1 MPNEDYTFAIE
12 RDATGYTLEASGNF
26 ARSGEQTL
34 RFHRPFVVNDA
45 PIWHYNTRPE
55 EYDGRSD
62 GDLVQNDKN
71 GSTTW
76 PDQWPQGSAYP
87 DSFVIG
93 DLYTHVYEGSA
104 GLTDP
109 KTFVPAD

>member
-1 MPNEDYTFAIE
+1 M
-12 RDATGYTLEASGNF
+12 
-26 ARSGEQTL
+26 
-34 RFHRPFVVNDA
+34 NDA
-45 PIWHYNTRPE
+45 PVWHHNTRPE